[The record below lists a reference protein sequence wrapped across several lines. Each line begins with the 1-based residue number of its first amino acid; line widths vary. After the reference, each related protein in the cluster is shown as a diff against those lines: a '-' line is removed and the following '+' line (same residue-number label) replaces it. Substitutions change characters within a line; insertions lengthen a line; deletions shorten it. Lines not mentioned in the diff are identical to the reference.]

1 MPFAVAEGE
10 DGWVG
15 SVVWLGF
22 VDVLLPNFEG
32 WDDDLRIL
40 FPFISK

>member
-32 WDDDLRIL
+32 WDDDHANFVSIY
-40 FPFISK
+40 K